1 MAKER
6 RRPLRLILLSAL
18 AGAIVLAILYLR
30 CGPGGFG
37 IGGGKGDSV
46 GKGDDAKKGV
56 AALADAGATGPAAR
70 PACKLRLDAAGVSL
84 DGKPSTIGDAVTA
97 CKKAGSAEL
106 TVTGDAAFGK
116 RNELR
121 DGLREVGV
129 PVLEKK

>member
-46 GKGDDAKKGV
+46 GKGDDAKKGSD
-56 AALADAGATGPAAR
+56 AADAGAAGPVAR
-70 PACKLRLDAAGVSL
+70 PACKVRLDAAGVSL

-97 CKKAGSAEL
+97 CQKAGSAEL
-106 TVTGDAAFGK
+106 SISGDAAFGK
-116 RNELR
+116 RRELR
-121 DGLREVGV
+121 DGLREIGI
-129 PVLEKK
+129 PVLEKP

>member
-46 GKGDDAKKGV
+46 GKGDDAKKGS
-56 AALADAGATGPAAR
+56 AADAGTAGPVAK
-70 PACKLRLDAAGVSL
+70 PACKVRLDAVGVSL

-97 CKKAGSAEL
+97 CQKAGSAEL
-106 TVTGDAAFGK
+106 SISGDAAFGV
-116 RNELR
+116 RRELR
-121 DGLREVGV
+121 DGLREIGI
-129 PVLEKK
+129 PVLEKQ